1 VKINDIIEY
10 VNTIIKITLLIF
22 EKSTDRTKA
31 SINSEIRRRIN
42 TKIYILNIIMVVYF
56 ILSNTDI

>member
-1 VKINDIIEY
+1 MKINDIIEY

-31 SINSEIRRRIN
+31 SINSEIRKRIN

>member
-31 SINSEIRRRIN
+31 SINSEIRKRIN

>member
-1 VKINDIIEY
+1 MKINDIIEY